1 LVLSHLPC
9 KAKSSIRNIH
19 PPKCA
24 APIKAELVAEFETR
38 KAAKAAA
45 AEAAAVAAAE
55 GAEAAKGKKGK
66 KVKTPTPNSTPELP
80 PEESEEKLEISLCAE
95 DIPEHVG
102 SIQVSTDDQVM
113 KASAGNEPWSVH
125 SSWRLPCFVKN
136 LGGIGAGGA
145 HEEGASLRVFWH
157 SRCKLS
163 QFMHVLNRASCLHR
177 RLDILLFA
185 RLLCNAWR
193 HCIFASFF
201 KKKHFEIKK

>member
-193 HCIFASFF
+193 HCIFASF
-201 KKKHFEIKK
+201 